1 VRFWESFKRAIRYN
15 YLRVMRLKVSTHSI
29 ALGVAVGVF
38 TGCLPVLPFQTIVA
52 VALAFVFRCSKVAAA
67 AGTWVSNPLNWVPF
81 YTACFFI
88 GNAIIPIDVTFD
100 PHHMELKELLD
111 QGGGIVVVMMTGG
124 LVMAIPSSILS
135 YFVTFRAVT
144 RFRQRRMIR
153 LINQYKKKHGEKGSD
168 AKTVDS

>member
-1 VRFWESFKRAIRYN
+1 MRFWESFKRAIRYN

-38 TGCLPVLPFQTIVA
+38 TGCLPVLPFQTVVA
-52 VALAFVFRCSKVAAA
+52 VALAFVCRCSKVAAA
-67 AGTWVSNPLNWVPF
+67 AGTWVSNPLNWIPF

-88 GNAIIPIDVTFD
+88 GNGLIPIDVTFD

-111 QGGGIVVVMMTGG
+111 QGGGIVIVMMTGG

-135 YFVTFRAVT
+135 YFITFKAVT
-144 RFRQRRMIR
+144 RFRQRRMMR
-153 LINQYKKKHGEKGSD
+153 LINQYKSKHGEKSREG
-168 AKTVDS
+168 KTLDS